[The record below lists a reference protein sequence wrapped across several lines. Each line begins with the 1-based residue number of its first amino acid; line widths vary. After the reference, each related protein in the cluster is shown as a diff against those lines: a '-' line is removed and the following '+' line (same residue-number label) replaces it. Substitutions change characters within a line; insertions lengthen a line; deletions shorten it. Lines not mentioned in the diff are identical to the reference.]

1 MRDSERV
8 CFVWIESFWQLDF
21 HLGLL
26 VLNYHSNHKW
36 CDSKPTKVFIIMMK
50 SRIFGK
56 LTLKNGFEDHSCRR
70 IKIQHTLTKGLR
82 RRLHTSINGLNPLSV
97 PYFERYVAPIVRI
110 TINQLA
116 CIRPHTDVIVDNL
129 WKIYILTLFNS
140 VCLYA
145 IISVCCTLELFY
157 RIFVGY
163 ISNVK
168 FFHTLMNEGVS
179 YIRFMHILNDY

>member
-26 VLNYHSNHKW
+26 VLNYHSNLKW

-116 CIRPHTDVIVDNL
+116 CIRPHTRL
-129 WKIYILTLFNS
+129 LLSTIYEKFTFWHYSILS
-140 VCLYA
+140 VFMQSFW
-145 IISVCCTLELFY
+145 SVA
-157 RIFVGY
+157 
-163 ISNVK
+163 
-168 FFHTLMNEGVS
+168 H
-179 YIRFMHILNDY
+179 LNFSTVFSLATFRM